1 MSSSGSSR
9 LCTRLIWQSVSTIV
23 LASLTILYSLWEK
36 KNETTKQEIEREM
49 AMSLDILDEIGQ
61 TYGPTRKLHQALA
74 NLVAATIENLERSRN
89 GTKVQGVTFGSP
101 TQSLVPPPMQL
112 PMRIEPNLR
121 FDSLGTP
128 RPPTSNRPDDVPRS
142 TPLDPS
148 SYQTT
153 TISWQDP
160 VNGQTTPLSETQAYP
175 SVVVNNRPNTFD
187 PLRISP
193 SGDVFEDSMLWGPS
207 LEWAGGWDDFLN
219 AIAM

>member
-1 MSSSGSSR
+1 
-9 LCTRLIWQSVSTIV
+9 
-23 LASLTILYSLWEK
+23 
-36 KNETTKQEIEREM
+36 
-49 AMSLDILDEIGQ
+49 MSLDILDEIGQ

-112 PMRIEPNLR
+112 PIRIDPNLR
-121 FDSLGTP
+121 FDSLATA
-128 RPPTSNRPDDVPRS
+128 RPQTSHRPGDVPRS
-142 TPLDPS
+142 TPVNPS

-153 TISWQDP
+153 PIPPSSWQDP
-160 VNGQTTPLSETQAYP
+160 VNGQTHLLSETLAYP
-175 SVVVNNRPNTFD
+175 TVAGSNKPNTFD
-187 PLRISP
+187 AARISP
-193 SGDVFEDSMLWGPS
+193 SSDVFEDSMLWGPS

>member
-1 MSSSGSSR
+1 M
-9 LCTRLIWQSVSTIV
+9 

-49 AMSLDILDEIGQ
+49 GMALDILDEIGQ

-101 TQSLVPPPMQL
+101 AQPLVPLPMQL
-112 PMRIEPNLR
+112 PMRIDPNLR
-121 FDSLGTP
+121 FDSLDTSQRTP
-128 RPPTSNRPDDVPRS
+128 IS
-142 TPLDPS
+142 TPLNPS

-153 TISWQDP
+153 PIPSVSWQDP
-160 VNGQTTPLSETQAYP
+160 VNGQMPLISESQSYSSGGGEQSRAEP
-175 SVVVNNRPNTFD
+175 ARV
-187 PLRISP
+187 SP
-193 SGDVFEDSMLWGPS
+193 GGDVFEESMLWGPS